1 MQRSLKVFAP
11 PQRSIHEGEVLPAL
25 RELLSQHPGMTQSGL
40 ESLSRA
46 LYVFRLLPY
55 CPNTSEV
62 EAALDALRVEGKIA
76 A

>member
-1 MQRSLKVFAP
+1 
-11 PQRSIHEGEVLPAL
+11 VLPAL

>member
-1 MQRSLKVFAP
+1 MFAPLQRSLY
-11 PQRSIHEGEVLPAL
+11 EGEVLPAL

-46 LYVFRLLPY
+46 LYVFRFLPY
-55 CPNTSEV
+55 CPNASEV
-62 EAALDALRVEGKIA
+62 EAALEALRVEGKIA